1 MSEMKNETTATVNE
15 QTTTTTA
22 APGLEDIL
30 KELAAKKGV
39 KIDTA
44 ALAASLTVEQVECDD
59 NREFEAK
66 IHEMTVEK
74 AESREVVI
82 RNPIRKN
89 EIELADE
96 CAGQFKEF
104 KEAFYAGL
112 VGKPTGLE
120 KVSYRPDGFI
130 RRDGESE
137 GSKILAA
144 RQFVVTLKIAGK
156 WETLPRY
163 LATEQGGHFALSAS
177 QTLKAARTLSSH
189 LNYVWVKGHSAEEL
203 AAALKLGKKAAK

>member
-15 QTTTTTA
+15 QTTTTA